1 MIHGAIFECSS
12 ATRNECF
19 NRCLFGLPRSQ
30 WKPFVSKITPQT
42 VCFLYCFTDKTLH
55 GIFQPSG
62 PPGLEIERNAWTK
75 VGSGASTPYP
85 AQVRVQRKPL
95 VGPASLLALSAALH
109 QELTTKDGRRGS
121 SRVMHQLDE
130 HRTAALVQLFEAGGS
145 PPNAASAAT
154 AADDRLK
161 GATADSENRSVIPK
175 GAYQLWRDAQP
186 AGAESNK
193 KKRKRW
199 MAASDAQKLEWTA
212 SCKTVLK
219 VVDLDSSGQQAPQQ
233 AQESNDFNDCQW
245 FGESALVSF
254 LLNVV
259 RLNGGAV
266 LLERIG
272 SNLPSLREWNTM
284 RDQVKDFGGLAK
296 FMAERHG
303 ERFDVENY
311 GRKARGKKVRV
322 RLRPYVSK
330 IMAER
335 QNYGRKARG
344 KKVASVLP
352 PLHKQDR
359 RKCPKCPFDG
369 NRQSKGKGKLR
380 AQCSRCC
387 KAVQVIEKQHEQQH
401 PQQRSA
407 VVDRR
412 ADGSRQH
419 RAREAAVALA
429 ASRRPPQSAFPSGMR
444 QPNAL
449 GGSSAAASVFAAL
462 PGVGRG
468 IVKTLPA
475 WMTKAGGVAAHVGR
489 RAEEVVPAA
498 AAEHRAAASPSFSS
512 SLHDA
517 AAQREADIEDFA
529 ALGFQRAEAIEALAN
544 AGGNADRALAALSS
558 PTTRGANEE
567 ITDEEYEK
575 VEDGEDDKVGE
586 GEDDE
591 DEDAMGSKRGARV
604 PPLSSATERI
614 NHQRTLALE
623 SAKQR
628 GEKRRVERQMRTAA
642 LQSAQLRHKEH
653 KPPTPQLLSVGVM
666 ELEPFL
672 EQLG

>member
-1 MIHGAIFECSS
+1 
-12 ATRNECF
+12 
-19 NRCLFGLPRSQ
+19 
-30 WKPFVSKITPQT
+30 
-42 VCFLYCFTDKTLH
+42 
-55 GIFQPSG
+55 
-62 PPGLEIERNAWTK
+62 
-75 VGSGASTPYP
+75 
-85 AQVRVQRKPL
+85 
-95 VGPASLLALSAALH
+95 
-109 QELTTKDGRRGS
+109 
-121 SRVMHQLDE
+121 
-130 HRTAALVQLFEAGGS
+130 
-145 PPNAASAAT
+145 
-154 AADDRLK
+154 
-161 GATADSENRSVIPK
+161 
-175 GAYQLWRDAQP
+175 
-186 AGAESNK
+186 
-193 KKRKRW
+193 
-199 MAASDAQKLEWTA
+199 
-212 SCKTVLK
+212 
-219 VVDLDSSGQQAPQQ
+219 
-233 AQESNDFNDCQW
+233 
-245 FGESALVSF
+245 
-254 LLNVV
+254 
-259 RLNGGAV
+259 
-266 LLERIG
+266 
-272 SNLPSLREWNTM
+272 
-284 RDQVKDFGGLAK
+284 
-296 FMAERHG
+296 
-303 ERFDVENY
+303 
-311 GRKARGKKVRV
+311 
-322 RLRPYVSK
+322 
-330 IMAER
+330 
-335 QNYGRKARG
+335 
-344 KKVASVLP
+344 
-352 PLHKQDR
+352 
-359 RKCPKCPFDG
+359 
-369 NRQSKGKGKLR
+369 
-380 AQCSRCC
+380 
-387 KAVQVIEKQHEQQH
+387 
-401 PQQRSA
+401 
-407 VVDRR
+407 
-412 ADGSRQH
+412 
-419 RAREAAVALA
+419 
-429 ASRRPPQSAFPSGMR
+429 MR

-604 PPLSSATERI
+604 PPPPLSSATERI

>member
-1 MIHGAIFECSS
+1 MAADTIKAMRSLGASASSTLPMIHGAIFECSS

-303 ERFDVENY
+303 EVFDVENY
-311 GRKARGKKVRV
+311 GRKARGKKVR
-322 RLRPYVSK
+322 LRGTRFNTTP
-330 IMAER
+330 
-335 QNYGRKARG
+335 
-344 KKVASVLP
+344 
-352 PLHKQDR
+352 
-359 RKCPKCPFDG
+359 
-369 NRQSKGKGKLR
+369 
-380 AQCSRCC
+380 
-387 KAVQVIEKQHEQQH
+387 VQVIEKQHEQQH

-544 AGGNADRALAALSS
+544 AGGNADRAIAALSS

-604 PPLSSATERI
+604 PPPPLSSTTERI

-653 KPPTPQLLSVGVM
+653 KPPSPQLLSVGVM